1 MGTYKLLERGPL
13 MRVGNDNSIPSNRRL
28 MDQQQRNFEATMAAY
43 RRLHPNGFQ
52 ESSSAIRL
60 VFNKL
65 CGNKFSVFSKL
76 SKSYQAMPTKEDVER
91 TIGPIQSNTDKESNK
106 KEIDIG
112 TLLANNLVRGIL
124 GMLPRNMYLSGEFS
138 VQQLGTQFKNFP
150 VSFFL
155 SSAKTIIETEMIS
168 SINQHLNSFF
178 NKEND
183 GETNIRI
190 QVFSALLTT
199 TIFQPLKIYQ
209 ANMSSGSNPVEAAK
223 LTASKPLAGLSTSIR
238 QAGIWWTT
246 FSIAMEHDISQNN
259 AIFLATAASTPD
271 GAKSMKDA
279 VIGTRTW
286 RMFLL
291 NLTRTQCVGLAGM
304 VLSSYLAS
312 KTVNKLQ
319 SYNVEE
325 ILKSIERGTFD
336 KNLAKYLDEPHKFK
350 FD

>member
-1 MGTYKLLERGPL
+1 
-13 MRVGNDNSIPSNRRL
+13 
-28 MDQQQRNFEATMAAY
+28 
-43 RRLHPNGFQ
+43 
-52 ESSSAIRL
+52 
-60 VFNKL
+60 
-65 CGNKFSVFSKL
+65 
-76 SKSYQAMPTKEDVER
+76 
-91 TIGPIQSNTDKESNK
+91 
-106 KEIDIG
+106 
-112 TLLANNLVRGIL
+112 
-124 GMLPRNMYLSGEFS
+124 
-138 VQQLGTQFKNFP
+138 
-150 VSFFL
+150 
-155 SSAKTIIETEMIS
+155 MIS

-286 RMFLL
+286 RMF
-291 NLTRTQCVGLAGM
+291 C
-304 VLSSYLAS
+304 
-312 KTVNKLQ
+312 
-319 SYNVEE
+319 
-325 ILKSIERGTFD
+325 
-336 KNLAKYLDEPHKFK
+336 
-350 FD
+350 